1 MPDTENK
8 VLFGLENVHYA
19 PLIDG
24 VYGTPVPIPGAV
36 NLALDPVGDIEKFY
50 ADNMVFYTSATND
63 GYEGDLEV
71 AKFPMQMLQ
80 DIWGYK
86 LDEQNKVL
94 TEVADAPT
102 VSFAL
107 LFRIC
112 GDKAKRNFLMYSCTG
127 TRPGIEG
134 KTQEEGK
141 KTPTTQ
147 KISITAS
154 PDARGFVQTRTT
166 AGTPKEVMDA
176 WYTKVYASG
185 AAAAAAEEGGAAG

>member
-8 VLFGLENVHYA
+8 VQFGLENVHYA

-24 VYGTPVPIPGAV
+24 VYGKPVRIPGAV
-36 NLALDPVGDIEKFY
+36 NLALKPVGDIEKFY

-71 AKFPMQMLQ
+71 AKFPLQMLR

-86 LDEQNKVL
+86 LDEQSKTL
-94 TEVADAPT
+94 TEVSDTEIVP
-102 VSFAL
+102 FAL
-107 LFRIC
+107 LFRIS
-112 GDKAKRNFLMYSCTG
+112 GDKAKRNYLMYSCTG
-127 TRPGIEG
+127 TRPAIEG
-134 KTQEEGK
+134 KTQEKGK

-154 PDARGFVQTRTT
+154 PDARGFVQTSTT
-166 AGTPKEVMDA
+166 EGTPKEVVDA
-176 WYTKVYASG
+176 WYTKVYGSD
-185 AAAAAAEEGGAAG
+185 AAAAAEGEAAG